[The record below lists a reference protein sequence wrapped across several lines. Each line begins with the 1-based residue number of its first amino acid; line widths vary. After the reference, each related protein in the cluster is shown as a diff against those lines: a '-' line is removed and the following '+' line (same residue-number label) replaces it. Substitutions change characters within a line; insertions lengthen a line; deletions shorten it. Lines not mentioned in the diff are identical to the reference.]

1 MQYAQIYHYLNGL
14 NRIVTEMLSP
24 DFGTS
29 TGSAINSSAANPT
42 GEGLLF
48 PRGPQYIESE
58 PLRLGVMDRDPSP
71 PPELKNDAAEDEH
84 ERGTIRPFMK
94 DEDDDVDDA
103 YGVDGLRYENGE
115 LLLAREDEAI
125 ASNHWVGDSRKETQK
140 QYKKAAAAAAA
151 EVEEVEEWSECVR

>member
-125 ASNHWVGDSRKETQK
+125 ASNH
-140 QYKKAAAAAAA
+140 
-151 EVEEVEEWSECVR
+151 